1 MQKYTFLRDSRH
13 NHRVIAARK
22 VHPYGTFQTGCR
34 SLHSF
39 AFYFGTAV
47 GDWTDP
53 QNADLWRDESKTLFD
68 PCPSGWR
75 VPKSGT
81 GELSPWNSFTVDN
94 GPLQGNKTTAG
105 RLFDNSAVQSGS
117 TWYPTSGYR
126 EASRYYYPDGRLFGV
141 TAYCHTRSA
150 SIVTEDIYIFHY
162 NFGSVYPSHTYSR
175 ASGLSVR
182 CVRE

>member
-22 VHPYGTFQTGCR
+22 VRPYGTFQTGCR

-53 QNADLWRDESKTLFD
+53 QNADLWRDETKTLFD

-75 VPKSGT
+75 VP
-81 GELSPWNSFTVDN
+81 LDYDDDRSPWLAFTLDN
-94 GPLQGNKTTAG
+94 GSEQGDKTTKG
-105 RLFDNSAVQSGS
+105 RLFIGVGNGGNPWYPYSGRRNREKGLFDIVQSYFQGWSSSSSGTTS
-117 TWYPTSGYR
+117 TSPAFNTNYIYH
-126 EASRYYYPDGRLFGV
+126 
-141 TAYCHTRSA
+141 AYTLH
-150 SIVTEDIYIFHY
+150 V
-162 NFGSVYPSHTYSR
+162 R
-175 ASGLSVR
+175 AYGLSVR